1 MKNINY
7 IINGVLALAVVVL
20 YILHFSVKDEP
31 AGIPGAASS
40 SVGEMNSM
48 PVAYINM
55 DSLLQNYN
63 YSKDLN
69 EIIIRKE
76 ENMRA
81 NINQQR
87 SALEVE
93 VQDFQRKVNNNA
105 FLSRERAEQEQQ
117 RLLKKQD
124 ELQNYGDRQTQELL
138 AQHQRLTEQLR
149 DSLISQLKT
158 FNMDKGYRI
167 IFSNTAKDNII
178 LADDSYDITGELIK
192 YLNSRYSPSSAPL
205 K

>member
-1 MKNINY
+1 MNY
-7 IINGVLALAVVVL
+7 IINGVLAVAVL
-20 YILHFSVKDEP
+20 ILFILHFSGRKEKAGGASETP
-31 AGIPGAASS
+31 AHVTETA
-40 SVGEMNSM
+40 SM

-69 EIIIRKE
+69 EVIIRKE

-87 SALEVE
+87 SALELE
-93 VQDFQRKVNNNA
+93 VQDFQRKLNNSA

-124 ELQNYGDRQTQELL
+124 ELQAYGERQTQDLL

-149 DSLISQLKT
+149 DSLISQLKD
-158 FNMDKGYRI
+158 FNRDRGYQI

-178 LADDSYDITGELIK
+178 LADNAYDITNDLVK
-192 YLNSRYSPSSAPL
+192 YLNSRYSPTTAAPL